1 MATLTNTQRI
11 AILAG
16 ALRPGLLQQAGTTA
30 EAVATTIIG
39 SVGAGLDA
47 VLTAVGQKQAAA
59 GRGGGQAGDGGSERG
74 SGQGGGAP
82 SDGGSRRASEPG
94 TARSRRD
101 RSSGSASLLTRQR
114 PPVSDQGARHVVRT
128 SHRGTL

>member
-39 SVGAGLDA
+39 SVGTGLDA

-59 GRGGGQAGDGGSERG
+59 AAAAVKQATAALNVA
-74 SGQGGGAP
+74 QAKAAALPAMVAP
-82 SDGGSRRASEPG
+82 VE
-94 TARSRRD
+94 
-101 RSSGSASLLTRQR
+101 
-114 PPVSDQGARHVVRT
+114 PVSPAQPAPAQT
-128 SHRGTL
+128 ATPAPPAS

>member
-39 SVGAGLDA
+39 SVGAGFDA
-47 VLTAVGQKQAAA
+47 VLTAVGQKQAA
-59 GRGGGQAGDGGSERG
+59 QAAAAVT
-74 SGQGGGAP
+74 QATAALNVAQAKAAALPAPAMGAP
-82 SDGGSRRASEPG
+82 VE
-94 TARSRRD
+94 
-101 RSSGSASLLTRQR
+101 
-114 PPVSDQGARHVVRT
+114 PVSPAQPAPVET
-128 SHRGTL
+128 AAPAPPAS